1 MKPKSVHKPKS
12 TDKPQSAPVTQN
24 AGINH
29 KSTEDLLV
37 FIEANGIKNHEK
49 SVEPPKEEE
58 VNVTPKVP

>member
-12 TDKPQSAPVTQN
+12 TDKPQSTPVTQN

-37 FIEANGIKNHEK
+37 FIEANGIKTHEK
-49 SVEPPKEEE
+49 SVVPPKEEE